1 VIGMLKLFYGPNA
14 CSLAS
19 HIALAEAGAEFEAVR
34 LDLKSGDQR
43 KPDYLAV
50 NPKGRVPALVT
61 PRGILT
67 ENVVILGWV
76 AQTYPQAHLRP
87 EGDFF
92 AFSEMQ
98 AFNLYLAS
106 TIHIIFAHLFRTERL
121 ADSESARAEIKTK
134 VPSSLAT
141 QWDLIEDRLGDGRP
155 WVCGKQYT
163 VADCYLYV
171 FARWL
176 ERDGAGGSD
185 AMPLTRAHRAR
196 MQERAAVKKVL
207 AAEMIAPI

>member
-1 VIGMLKLFYGPNA
+1 MLKFFYGPNA

-19 HIALAEAGAEFEAVR
+19 HIALSEAGAEFEAVR

-43 KPDYLAV
+43 KPEYLAV

-67 ENVVILGWV
+67 ESVVILGWV

-98 AFNLYLAS
+98 SFNLYLAT
-106 TIHIIFAHLFRTERL
+106 TIHVTFAHLFRAERY
-121 ADSESARAEIKTK
+121 ADSESALAEIKAK
-134 VPSSLAT
+134 VPSSLAM
-141 QWDLIEDRLGDGRP
+141 QWNLIEDRLSDGRP

-163 VADCYLYV
+163 VADPYLYL

-176 ERDGAGGSD
+176 ERDGVGGSD

-196 MQERAAVKKVL
+196 MQERTAVKKVL
-207 AAEMIAPI
+207 AAEMIAPL

>member
-1 VIGMLKLFYGPNA
+1 MLKLYYAPNA

-34 LDLKSGDQR
+34 LDTKAGDQR
-43 KPDYLAV
+43 KPEYLAI

-61 PRGILT
+61 PRGVLT
-67 ENVVILGWV
+67 ESVVILGWV
-76 AQTYPQAHLRP
+76 AQTYPEAQLKP

-98 AFNLYLAS
+98 SFNLYLAS
-106 TIHIIFAHLFRTERL
+106 TIHVTFAHMIRPERY
-121 ADSESARAEIKTK
+121 ADSAAAMAEIKAK
-134 VPSSLAT
+134 VPSSLRD
-141 QWDLIEDRLGDGRP
+141 QWKLIENRLSDGRP
-155 WVCGKQYT
+155 WVCGQQYT

-176 ERDGAGGSD
+176 ERDGAGGSKD
-185 AMPLTRAHRAR
+185 MPLTRAHRSR
-196 MQERAAVKKVL
+196 MQERAAVQKVL
-207 AAEMIAPI
+207 AAEGIEPL

>member
-1 VIGMLKLFYGPNA
+1 MLKLFYGPNA

-19 HIALAEAGAEFEAVR
+19 HIALTEAGADFEAVR
-34 LDLKSGDQR
+34 LNLKAGDQH
-43 KPDYLAV
+43 KPEYLAI

-67 ENVVILGWV
+67 ESVMILGWV
-76 AQTYPQAHLRP
+76 AQSYPQAHLRP

-98 AFNLYLAS
+98 SFNLYLAS
-106 TIHIIFAHLFRTERL
+106 TIHVTFAHLFRTARW
-121 ADSESARAEIKTK
+121 ADSESATAEIQAK
-134 VPSSLAT
+134 VPSSLAA
-141 QWDLIEDRLGDGRP
+141 QWTLIEGRLGDGRP
-155 WVCGKQYT
+155 WVCGTQYT
-163 VADCYLYV
+163 VADPYLYV

-176 ERDGAGGSD
+176 EREGAGGSA

-196 MQERAAVKKVL
+196 MQARTAVKKVL
-207 AAEMIAPI
+207 DVEGLAPV

>member
-1 VIGMLKLFYGPNA
+1 MLKFFYGPNA

-19 HIALAEAGAEFEAVR
+19 HIALAEAGAEFEAIR
-34 LDLKSGDQR
+34 LDLKSGEQR
-43 KPDYLAV
+43 KPEYMAV

-61 PRGILT
+61 PRGTLT

-98 AFNLYLAS
+98 AFNLYLAA
-106 TIHIIFAHLFRTERL
+106 TIHVTFAHLFRSERY
-121 ADSESARAEIKTK
+121 ADSESAREEMKTK
-134 VPSSLAT
+134 VPSSLAM
-141 QWDLIEDRLGDGRP
+141 QWNLIEDRLSDGRP

-163 VADCYLYV
+163 VADAYLYV

-176 ERDGAGGSD
+176 ERDGAGGSS

-207 AAEMIAPI
+207 AAEIIAPL

>member
-1 VIGMLKLFYGPNA
+1 MLKFFYGPNA

-19 HIALAEAGAEFEAVR
+19 HIALTEAGAEFEAVR

-50 NPKGRVPALVT
+50 NPKGRVPALIT

-76 AQTYPQAHLRP
+76 AQTYPQAHLKP
-87 EGDFF
+87 EGDFY

-98 AFNLYLAS
+98 SFNLYLAT
-106 TIHIIFAHLFRTERL
+106 TIHVTFAHLVRSENF
-121 ADSESARAEIKTK
+121 ADSEGAQTEIKTK
-134 VPSSLAT
+134 VPSLLAT
-141 QWDLIEDRLGDGRP
+141 QWNLIEDRLSDGRP

-163 VADCYLYV
+163 VADAYLYV

-176 ERDGAGGSD
+176 ERDGAGGS
-185 AMPLTRAHRAR
+185 ASMPLTRAHRAR

-207 AAEMIAPI
+207 AAEMIAPL